1 MRSEGKERNEAKKR
15 VVEKRIEKAN
25 QNSKEIAEKI
35 AKFQKEHEEID
46 KIKEQYEQKLEV
58 ITTLCEK
65 QEKRV
70 LKKLLKNEPG
80 PSGLV
85 YEIQEI
91 NEPGPS
97 GIVSAFDYS
106 SLVQN
111 SNETTGFKSD
121 LLQELNNEFNTEEQS
136 IFVNSFYSYLN
147 HHPTQDFVIDLDI
160 VYKFI
165 GFTNKGNFKRLLEKN
180 FSEGTDYQ
188 IVFLPKEK
196 NSTGRPKQNIML
208 NVDTFKGLCMLART
222 EQAKIIRTY
231 YIKLESI
238 VMKVINKSRQIQPV
252 QKQSDFNQDQINI
265 SNRLLDYFR
274 DKSNVIYTF
283 SFNHQDFGL
292 LDKIGIVRETRVFH
306 ERFQEHQSEFG
317 NEICINSVIQCNN
330 ISQVEKDFKETSLFK
345 TNKVKVPRKN
355 GDGHHTEIV
364 KLTPLVTTESITSEI
379 KRIAGDRML
388 DPPPMYI
395 ENTQVNSLE
404 IEKERT
410 RQIEIQEE
418 TKQSQELTKRMELE
432 FEMLKFKV
440 ANNIR

>member
-1 MRSEGKERNEAKKR
+1 MRSHGKERNEAKKR
-15 VVEKRIEKAN
+15 VVEKRIEQAN
-25 QNSKEIAEKI
+25 QKSKEIAEKI
-35 AKFQKEHEEID
+35 AKFQKEYEEID
-46 KIKEQYEQKLEV
+46 KIIRKKEQKLEV
-58 ITTLCEK
+58 ITTICEK
-65 QEKRV
+65 REKRV
-70 LKKLLKNEPG
+70 LKKIAENEPG

-91 NEPGPS
+91 NEPGPINHLEFD
-97 GIVSAFDYS
+97 GIFKGKESEIRITPDKRISVFDFIRVVGGQKNPKDTWNEIQKKYKNEIVGFSDYS
-106 SLVQN
+106 QFGKTKKTPVINVQGMVKLLFWLPGEMAKQFRAK
-111 SNETTGFKSD
+111 SAEVMVRYLGGDLTLINEIKQID
-121 LLQELNNEFNTEEQS
+121 
-136 IFVNSFYSYLN
+136 N
-147 HHPTQDFVIDLDI
+147 HHL
-160 VYKFI
+160 
-165 GFTNKGNFKRLLEKN
+165 TNPNNISQIFREEV
-180 FSEGTDYQ
+180 SENQ
-188 IVFLPKEK
+188 
-196 NSTGRPKQNIML
+196 Q
-208 NVDTFKGLCMLART
+208 RT
-222 EQAKIIRTY
+222 
-231 YIKLESI
+231 SI
-238 VMKVINKSRQIQPV
+238 
-252 QKQSDFNQDQINI
+252 FNQDQINI